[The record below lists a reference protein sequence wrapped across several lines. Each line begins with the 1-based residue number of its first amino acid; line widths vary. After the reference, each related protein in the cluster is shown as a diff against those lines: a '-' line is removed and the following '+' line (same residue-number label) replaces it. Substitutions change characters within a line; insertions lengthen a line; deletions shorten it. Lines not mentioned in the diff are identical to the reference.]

1 MNVVLEFS
9 GGAELLFGKVRQH
22 TIVLPNTIS
31 ESNQSQV
38 WSVGQ
43 LLAWIKENLLRERPE
58 LFLKG
63 KVDVDKKQYGSIQQL
78 RGHNHAIKSPTQLT
92 VDSFYSEGQKWALFG
107 PTAMQLVIECP
118 LTWILF
124 KII

>member
-43 LLAWIKENLLRERPE
+43 LLVWIKENLLRERPE

-78 RGHNHAIKSPTQLT
+78 RGHNHAILSPTQLT

-107 PTAMQLVIECP
+107 PTA
-118 LTWILF
+118 T
-124 KII
+124 